1 MTRSGFQKPWI
12 AIAAAQATAEATIRI
27 RNGLS
32 VDFTDFAI
40 ASKPGPELVRARLT
54 DGAFLSR
61 RTRRRQ

>member
-32 VDFTDFAI
+32 VDFADFVI
-40 ASKPGPELVRARLT
+40 ASKPLPALL
-54 DGAFLSR
+54 GAGSGD
-61 RTRRRQ
+61 